1 MLQAKFG
8 VTSTCSGL
16 GSFYASWLTKLTAFK
31 MGSINAYFAK
41 VLEVVYTVY
50 TNQTYEIIF
59 SS

>member
-8 VTSTCSGL
+8 VTSICSGL